1 MGQER
6 LRHVVMPA
14 LPGPHFV
21 VIHAHLALGFLE
33 GRFDRPSHPA
43 NPHQFPLGYPLGRV
57 RQEHLHGP
65 LLETASENR
74 RRLGTGPA
82 TLFRTGHAH
91 QRKLGLDRPLRAF
104 LDRVAPPRALG
115 QLRGD
120 IPNPSARGSAGDH
133 PRRLAWPPHRPLARR
148 LDLNPSDPD
157 LRRYGHLHKVPFLQR
172 GYPIEKLRIRTVGLV
187 GKHPAP
193 ASAGGTFPRLTSPF
207 TSSSPSVG
215 SVLKVRSS
223 GTP

>member
-21 VIHAHLALGFLE
+21 VIHAHLALRPVPHKSRAPQVRPGAGSARSVGFLE

-57 RQEHLHGP
+57 RQEHPHGP

-82 TLFRTGHAH
+82 ALFRTGHAH
-91 QRKLGLDRPLRAF
+91 QRKLSLDRALRAF

-120 IPNPSARGSAGDH
+120 RPNPRRGGVPATTRADWRGLPIGPWPAGSTSTPPTQTCVDTGTSTKYHFSSAAIPSRNFGSA
-133 PRRLAWPPHRPLARR
+133 P
-148 LDLNPSDPD
+148 
-157 LRRYGHLHKVPFLQR
+157 
-172 GYPIEKLRIRTVGLV
+172 
-187 GKHPAP
+187 
-193 ASAGGTFPRLTSPF
+193 
-207 TSSSPSVG
+207 
-215 SVLKVRSS
+215 
-223 GTP
+223 